1 MRYWFLL
8 QAHEPR
14 SDRARLML
22 VACDSMSPAVRLVGS
37 PRRKM
42 SQLCKCCQLEREKE
56 LMELRAM
63 T

>member
-22 VACDSMSPAVRLVGS
+22 VACDLMSPTARLVGS
-37 PRRKM
+37 GARCHNCA
-42 SQLCKCCQLEREKE
+42 SDVI
-56 LMELRAM
+56 
-63 T
+63 

>member
-22 VACDSMSPAVRLVGS
+22 VACDSMSPTARLVESGARYQNCAS
-37 PRRKM
+37 VVN
-42 SQLCKCCQLEREKE
+42 
-56 LMELRAM
+56 
-63 T
+63 